1 MSWLV
6 CVVLATTLR
15 QTSGDVRRGNV
26 EMLQFLAIC
35 LSGLL
40 RDGVISC
47 DPAEM
52 EQRMFGVCLAVWS
65 SGELGRLLH
74 LLFAPISPPALLVL
88 VSPPRCFV
96 AVYGEQAAV
105 LRLTL

>member
-6 CVVLATTLR
+6 RVVLAAPLR
-15 QTSGDVRRGNV
+15 QTSGDVRRRNV
-26 EMLQFLAIC
+26 AMLQFLAIC
-35 LSGLL
+35 LSALL

-52 EQRMFGVCLAVWS
+52 EQRMFGVCLAAWS

-74 LLFAPISPPALLVL
+74 LPFAPVSPPALLVL
-88 VSPPRCFV
+88 INPPRCFV
-96 AVYGEQAAV
+96 AVFGEQAAV

>member
-1 MSWLV
+1 
-6 CVVLATTLR
+6 
-15 QTSGDVRRGNV
+15 
-26 EMLQFLAIC
+26 MLQFLAIC
-35 LSGLL
+35 LPGLL

-52 EQRMFGVCLAVWS
+52 EQRMFGVCLAAWS

-74 LLFAPISPPALLVL
+74 LLFAPALLVL
-88 VSPPRCFV
+88 INPPRCFV
-96 AVYGEQAAV
+96 AVFGEQAAV